1 MDKKKVL
8 GALLSV
14 GLGVFS
20 VTAVSA
26 DENSTSKEDDIAK
39 YKEIAKS
46 AETLSQVELKNDSEI
61 GEGQA
66 QIVPEE
72 ERVQNTEVITGG
84 KQIIKDE
91 GRVSF
96 GGVTGEESYQIVRDK
111 GSVNSGRVNEGAKQI
126 LFDNSRASGVKIA
139 GKGTEQILYNDAVTN
154 STTKIEGSLIEGAK
168 QTLFDN
174 SKASN
179 FNISG
184 EGTLQ
189 ILYDDSDANVV
200 ALSGGATQIAKDR
213 STPGNMTIT
222 DKGTTQKLYDHVV
235 SKAGTVSN
243 GAEQQLF
250 DDAYVINYKFGG
262 KDSKQTLNGS
272 SSVKDI
278 EFSNHAEQEING
290 ASEDKTA
297 TSLRGVFTD
306 ATQTINAYGIALDST
321 IDEGSTQIIGG
332 SGLALMNTVENGGA
346 QNIKAKDGASRPG
359 LAALN
364 YLNNSTQ
371 EVAGVANRTFAIAG
385 ATQTVESGGEAHSSF
400 IVGEDTK
407 QELYGKSKNTFL
419 ASGIS
424 NEGYA
429 EFKQILNDVGIS
441 SKRQFLK
448 KLDET
453 STKGGT
459 QNVYAKAEADETLV
473 KDGGSQVVHRGGTA
487 LNTIVLDSGS
497 TQIISGEKALSDEA
511 FIMQGGAQIIKN
523 SGLAINS
530 HIAPAATQY
539 VEKGGISIESTIH
552 IGGVQYLGG
561 NDLSATI
568 GGEQYVQAG
577 GKTIDTVLVD
587 SGKQM
592 IEAGGSALDV
602 TAKNESSIVVN
613 DAGALSGADFN
624 DFSHLNLSADA
635 IVNGDIHFKDE
646 AYAVVATNNTKS
658 SAKQNAK
665 FNLQD
670 KETALYI
677 NTANSTVNAPH
688 FVQLSKLEGSGS
700 VLHHEDNKAGE
711 YYILEVEN
719 LSGNLAF
726 GLNTN
731 VSEKVGDKLVITES
745 SSGAHTLM
753 VSDSGTEPTKNSLTV
768 VDDQK
773 SAEASFSLANAD
785 GTAQEF
791 VDKGTYQFVLAQKEG
806 ATGGKEWYLTPATQ
820 DSDDGNDGNG
830 NNVAPAPDKL
840 RTTPAADAII
850 HLASAPQL
858 IFNSQLDNLRFRRGE
873 VRDNIDNVG
882 GWARLFTDKTKVY
895 PLDGKYTL
903 EQTGL
908 EIGFDKAFNE
918 FADGTLLVGLFG
930 NYSDNRLKHDRGG
943 KSSYDSLGL
952 GLYGTYF
959 FDNGFYVDG
968 VLKFNHYKAKL
979 DARSTGN
986 AVISGDYKQN
996 GYGFAVEI
1004 GRYFDFGTDYFAEP
1018 YGRVSYAS
1026 FGSREFTTNHGMHAE
1041 IKEQDTLMGEVGV
1054 SVGKTFDYKNSRV
1067 KPYLKAAL
1075 AYEFGNDS
1083 EVVINRVNH
1092 FKNDFG
1098 GTTRKYGVGVDVQF
1112 SQNGHFFTELNYRKG
1127 RDVESSYRLNLGFQ
1141 YNF

>member
-46 AETLSQVELKNDSEI
+46 AETLSQVELKNYSEI

-72 ERVQNTEVITGG
+72 KGVQHTKVESGG
-84 KQIIKDE
+84 KQVIK
-91 GRVSF
+91 GRVA
-96 GGVTGEESYQIVRDK
+96 GGSVAGEGSYQILLNK
-111 GSVNSGRVNEGAKQI
+111 GVANATRRADGSLTNGAKQI
-126 LFDNSRASGVKIA
+126 
-139 GKGTEQILYNDAVTN
+139 
-154 STTKIEGSLIEGAK
+154 
-168 QTLFDN
+168 LFDN

-189 ILYDDSDANVV
+189 ILYDDSDANVA

-222 DKGTTQKLYDHVV
+222 DKGTTQKLYDHAT
-235 SKAGTVSN
+235 SKDGKVSN

-250 DDAYVINYKFGG
+250 DDAYVINYRFDG

-297 TSLRGVFTD
+297 TSLRSVFTN

-346 QNIKAKDGASRPG
+346 QKIKAKDGASRPG

-364 YLNNSTQ
+364 YLNDSTQ

-407 QELYGKSKNTFL
+407 QELHGYSKGTVL

-424 NEGYA
+424 YEGYA

-473 KDGGSQVVHRGGTA
+473 KDGGSQVVHSGGTA

-511 FIMQGGAQIIKN
+511 FIMQGGAQIIKD

-530 HIAPAATQY
+530 HIAPTATQHIETDGIAARSDIGTDAKQH

-568 GGEQYVQAG
+568 AGEQYVQAG
-577 GKTIDTVLVD
+577 GKTIDTVLID

-602 TAKNESSIVVN
+602 TVKNESSIVVN
-613 DAGALSGADFN
+613 DAGALSDADFN
-624 DFSHLNLSADA
+624 DFSHLELSADA
-635 IVNGDIHFKDE
+635 IVNGDIHFKDG

-670 KETALYI
+670 KETTLYI

-700 VLHHEDNKAGE
+700 VLHHEDNKAGD

-820 DSDDGNDGNG
+820 DSDDGNGNS
-830 NNVAPAPDKL
+830 VVPAPDKL

-882 GWARLFTDKTKVY
+882 GWARLFADKTKVY

-903 EQTGL
+903 EQTGI

-918 FADGTLLVGLFG
+918 FSDGTLLVGLFG

-979 DARSTGN
+979 DARSTSK

-996 GYGFAVEI
+996 GYGFALEI
-1004 GRYFDFGTDYFAEP
+1004 GRYFDFGADYFAEP

-1098 GTTRKYGVGVDVQF
+1098 GTTRKYGVGVNVQF